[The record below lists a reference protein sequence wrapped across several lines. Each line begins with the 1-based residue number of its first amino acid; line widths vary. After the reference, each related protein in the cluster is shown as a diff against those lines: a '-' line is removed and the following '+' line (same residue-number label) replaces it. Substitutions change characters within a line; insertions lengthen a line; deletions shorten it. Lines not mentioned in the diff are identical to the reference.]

1 MNDSIEI
8 RKAKVGDARKIYLI
22 QRKTKEFITSDGSK
36 YNFFDQDEIE
46 DWIKKR
52 KDYFALV
59 AEINSKVAGFLLA
72 RMATRYWCLIEAIS
86 VEEKF
91 QKKGIGKKLLE
102 KLYKEL
108 EKYDVYTM
116 RAFVRSDMKQ
126 PQNFWKK
133 QDFKPRKTFTWF
145 DKRL

>member
-1 MNDSIEI
+1 MENIII
-8 RKAKVGDARKIYLI
+8 RKARVGDARKIYLI

-36 YNFFDQDEIE
+36 YDFFDQDEIE
-46 DWIKKR
+46 DWIRKR
-52 KDYFALV
+52 KDHLAFI
-59 AEINSKVAGFLLA
+59 AEKNSKIAGFLFA
-72 RMATRYWCLIEAIS
+72 RMATQYWCLIEAIS
-86 VEEKF
+86 IEEKF

-108 EKYDVYTM
+108 KKHDVYIIQ
-116 RAFVRSDMKQ
+116 AFVRSDMKH

-133 QDFKPRKTFTWF
+133 QGFKPRKTFIWF

>member
-1 MNDSIEI
+1 MEDIKI
-8 RKAKVGDARKIYLI
+8 RKARVGDARGIYLI

-36 YNFFDQDEIE
+36 YDFFDKDEIE
-46 DWIKKR
+46 DWIRKR
-52 KDYFALV
+52 KDYFAFV
-59 AEINSKVAGFLLA
+59 AESNSKVAGFLFA

-86 VEEKF
+86 IEEKF

-108 EKYDVYTM
+108 EKYDIYM
-116 RAFVRSDMKQ
+116 IQAFVRSDMKQ
-126 PQNFWKK
+126 PQIFWKK
-133 QDFKPRKTFTWF
+133 QGFKPRKTFTWF